1 MSSKDKPIKVGVLI
15 SPGVA
20 LMDLFGAHAVFGLVP
35 DVEFHILWKNQD
47 LIEGSPRFPIAA
59 TTTFDECPP
68 LDVLILGAVPPD
80 IYNDIDVI
88 SFISRQA
95 QYDPY
100 WIGICG
106 GVLLLGAAGLL
117 EGKRATTNFHL
128 LDYLCQFG
136 AIAISGGEVQVD
148 GKLFTAGPATGGF
161 EAALLVLEQ
170 VRGVEQAKLVEL
182 TIEYHPIP
190 PFNVGTPKLAG
201 PAQTAVAKDIYYTYF
216 NSCAEKALRFY
227 ESKT

>member
-1 MSSKDKPIKVGVLI
+1 
-15 SPGVA
+15 
-20 LMDLFGAHAVFGLVP
+20 MDFRCC
-35 DVEFHILWKNQD
+35 
-47 LIEGSPRFPIAA
+47 S
-59 TTTFDECPP
+59 
-68 LDVLILGAVPPD
+68 PD

-148 GKLFTAGPATGGF
+148 GKLFTAGPATGD
-161 EAALLVLEQ
+161 LKQ
-170 VRGVEQAKLVEL
+170 R
-182 TIEYHPIP
+182 
-190 PFNVGTPKLAG
+190 
-201 PAQTAVAKDIYYTYF
+201 
-216 NSCAEKALRFY
+216 S
-227 ESKT
+227 